1 MATVPAR
8 DDPLEAALA
17 GIVSDALE
25 QWEQLQGE
33 TPALLYHY
41 TDVAGLI
48 GICSS
53 GALWGTN
60 LRFMNDASELAHSW
74 RLMLSVLADAR
85 PQAHSRAQ
93 LELIDEIER
102 AISSQWT
109 GYPDF
114 YSVSFCADGD
124 LLGQWRGYGSAGGG
138 YAIGIDTRGLVCP
151 PAQYSQ
157 PERFLNRV
165 IYDPEVQLEM
175 LRRIADA
182 MLALFATV
190 DPSGEEMTTAR
201 ARVFSAL
208 GEVVGFA
215 FNFKDPAWA
224 EEQEWR
230 GVYVIPDG
238 ELEGVR
244 FRPAGGVAVPYVSLK
259 MGTESGKTLP
269 IREVV
274 VGPTVDA
281 DTAMKSLELL
291 LASNGYSDV
300 DIRVS
305 SVPLRA

>member
-1 MATVPAR
+1 
-8 DDPLEAALA
+8 
-17 GIVSDALE
+17 
-25 QWEQLQGE
+25 
-33 TPALLYHY
+33 
-41 TDVAGLI
+41 
-48 GICSS
+48 
-53 GALWGTN
+53 
-60 LRFMNDASELAHSW
+60 
-74 RLMLSVLADAR
+74 
-85 PQAHSRAQ
+85 
-93 LELIDEIER
+93 
-102 AISSQWT
+102 
-109 GYPDF
+109 
-114 YSVSFCADGD
+114 
-124 LLGQWRGYGSAGGG
+124 
-138 YAIGIDTRGLVCP
+138 
-151 PAQYSQ
+151 
-157 PERFLNRV
+157 
-165 IYDPEVQLEM
+165 
-175 LRRIADA
+175 
-182 MLALFATV
+182 
-190 DPSGEEMTTAR
+190 MTTAR

-269 IREVV
+269 IQEVV